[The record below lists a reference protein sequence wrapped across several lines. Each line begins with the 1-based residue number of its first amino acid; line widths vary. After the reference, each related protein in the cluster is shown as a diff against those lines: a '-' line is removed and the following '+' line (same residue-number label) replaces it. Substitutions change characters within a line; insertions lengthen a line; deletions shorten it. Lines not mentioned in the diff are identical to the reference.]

1 MKNNKERGH
10 WRPELNVNMDYP
22 VCSFIKICLVK
33 YIIPNCSK
41 LSNLIVFSL
50 SVRDNNKELIGAGT
64 TYATTCTS

>member
-1 MKNNKERGH
+1 VKNNKGRGQ

-41 LSNLIVFSL
+41 LSNLFVSP
-50 SVRDNNKELIGAGT
+50 
-64 TYATTCTS
+64 